1 MKRTTIS
8 LPDDLELALRREARR
23 QDASASQVTREA
35 LQRHLGLEPGHPREL
50 PFAAVGRSGQA
61 STARDMERLLEREW
75 NDLARDR

>member
-1 MKRTTIS
+1 MRRTTIS

-23 QDASASQVTREA
+23 RNASASQVTREA

-50 PFAAVGRSGQA
+50 PFAGVGRSGTG

-75 NDLARDR
+75 NDIPRDR